1 MPINIKNIDFNRHRI
16 IWHILF
22 WLLYLILYA
31 FSSNIYY
38 EDSNIYRILAQF
50 SITVPIDILAA
61 YFTAYYLLPKFL
73 LKGKYI
79 HFIVL
84 FFLSAVIFIFLQ
96 RALMYFIT
104 YPVFYPESYQN
115 IKFYKIN
122 YIFSFFNI
130 YAIVGIFASIKLLKY
145 WFENQQTTRLLEKE
159 KLEAELKFL
168 KSQIHPHFLFNTLN
182 NLYALT
188 IDKSDQ
194 APEVVIK
201 LSDLLD
207 YMLYECN
214 TPKVSLDKEIK
225 LINDYLSLEKIRYGK
240 ELQINFDISG
250 KTAGKQI
257 APMLLLPFIE
267 NSFKHGL
274 SKKINN
280 PWIYIA
286 LRINNDSLN
295 FNVKNNKIENKT
307 KEKDEYTEG
316 IGLKNVRRRLDLLY
330 NGIYTLN
337 LFDEGDSF
345 EIDLNI
351 KLINIKSIKNEN

>member
-1 MPINIKNIDFNRHRI
+1 MQSVNIKNFDFNKYRI

-22 WLLYLILYA
+22 WLLYLILHA

-38 EDSNIYRILAQF
+38 EDSNIYKILAKY
-50 SITVPIDILAA
+50 SISIPIDILAA

-79 HFIVL
+79 HFMVI
-84 FFLSAVIFIFLQ
+84 FFLSAIFFIFFQ
-96 RALMYFIT
+96 RALMFYIS
-104 YPVFYPESYQN
+104 YPIFYSESYQN
-115 IKFYKIN
+115 IKFFKIN

-145 WFENQQTTRLLEKE
+145 WFKNQQTTRLLEKE

-188 IDKSDQ
+188 LDKSDL

-225 LINDYLSLEKIRYGK
+225 LINDYLSLEKIRYRK
-240 ELQINFDISG
+240 ELIINFDISG
-250 KTAGKQI
+250 KTSGKQI

-274 SKKINN
+274 SKKKNN
-280 PWIYIA
+280 PWINITLVTKNEA
-286 LRINNDSLN
+286 LH
-295 FNVKNNKIENKT
+295 FNVKNNKAISKIMK
-307 KEKDEYTEG
+307 KEEYTEG

-330 NGIYTLN
+330 
-337 LFDEGDSF
+337 EGAYKLELMDNDDSF
-345 EIDLNI
+345 EINLE
-351 KLINIKSIKNEN
+351 INL

>member
-1 MPINIKNIDFNRHRI
+1 MSVIMPININNIDFSRYRI
-16 IWHILF
+16 LWHILF
-22 WLLYLILYA
+22 WLLYLILIA

-38 EDSNIYRILAQF
+38 EDSNILVIIAKY
-50 SITVPIDILAA
+50 SITVPIDVFAT
-61 YFTAYYLLPKFL
+61 YFTAYFLLPKFL

-84 FFLSAVIFIFLQ
+84 FFLSAVMFIFLQ
-96 RALMYFIT
+96 RTLWYYIS
-104 YPVFYPESYQN
+104 YPIFYPESFQN
-115 IKFYKIN
+115 LKFFRIN

-130 YAIVGIFASIKLLKY
+130 YAIVGIFVSIKLLKY

-188 IDKSDQ
+188 IDKSDL

-207 YMLYECN
+207 YMLYECD
-214 TPKVSLDKEIK
+214 TPQVSLDKEIK
-225 LINDYLSLEKIRYGK
+225 LINDYLLLEKIRYGK
-240 ELQINFDISG
+240 ELQINFDVSG
-250 KTAGKQI
+250 KTTGKQI

-280 PWIYIA
+280 PWINIT
-286 LRINNDSLN
+286 LRISNDSLY
-295 FNVKNNKIENKT
+295 FNVKNNKAINKI
-307 KEKDEYTEG
+307 KEKEEYTEG
-316 IGLKNVRRRLDLLY
+316 IGLQNVRRRLDLLY
-330 NGIYTLN
+330 NGIYTLS
-337 LFDEGDSF
+337 LFDKGDSF

-351 KLINIKSIKNEN
+351 KLKK